1 MDDVEVIE
9 SGDDGIADEIKKR
22 MKLIDGKLNEIRVI
36 RAEIREL
43 NKKKVRKRPITIRVP
58 ADKRDEIKKRIE
70 EILGEYE
77 G

>member
-70 EILGEYE
+70 EILGEY
-77 G
+77 GG

>member
-9 SGDDGIADEIKKR
+9 SGDDGIADEIRKR

-70 EILGEYE
+70 EIMGEYD

>member
-9 SGDDGIADEIKKR
+9 AGDETIADEIKKR
-22 MKLIDGKLNEIRVI
+22 MKLIDGKLNEIRKI

-43 NKKKVRKRPITIRVP
+43 NKKKAKKRPITIRVP
-58 ADKRDEIKKRIE
+58 ADKRDEIKKKIE
-70 EILGEYE
+70 EIIGEYD

>member
-1 MDDVEVIE
+1 MDDAEVIE
-9 SGDDGIADEIKKR
+9 AGDEAIACEIKKR
-22 MKLIDGKLNEIRVI
+22 MKMIDVKLKEIREI

-70 EILGEYE
+70 EIIGEYE

>member
-9 SGDDGIADEIKKR
+9 SGDEGIADEIKKR
-22 MKLIDGKLNEIRVI
+22 MKQIDVKLKEIRVI

-58 ADKRDEIKKRIE
+58 ADKRDEIKKKIE
-70 EILGEYE
+70 EIIGEYE

>member
-9 SGDDGIADEIKKR
+9 SGDDGIAREIKKR